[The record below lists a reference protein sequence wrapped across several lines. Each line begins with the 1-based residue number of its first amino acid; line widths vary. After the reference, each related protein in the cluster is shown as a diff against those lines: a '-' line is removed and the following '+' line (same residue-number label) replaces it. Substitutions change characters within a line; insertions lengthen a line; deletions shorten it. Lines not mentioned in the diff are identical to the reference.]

1 MAVFRQLLCQWLR
14 TFFELTVL
22 DGRGYLLIG
31 LAALAWAVILRLIW
45 RTRLLERFLQLDWE
59 A

>member
-1 MAVFRQLLCQWLR
+1 MTLVCSPAPARVR
-14 TFFELTVL
+14 FELAAL
-22 DGRGYLLIG
+22 DGRSYLLIG

-45 RTRLLERFLQLDWE
+45 RTRLLERFLQLDWRE